1 MSATAPHPAP
11 GGPHPS
17 AADTLVLHGLR
28 LKAFPDTDVLA
39 ATVGLPEDEVAAVL
53 AGFTEEGLVRR
64 VEGAHI
70 TGWSLTADGRREGE
84 RRLAAELDSAG
95 AREEVRSCYDRFLA
109 LNPELLA
116 VCTDWQMRGDDV
128 NDHTDAEYD
137 KAVIDRLVEL
147 HVRVRPV
154 LAELR
159 GHLARF
165 AGYSQRLRSAL
176 ERVTEGER
184 DWFTKPTIDSY
195 HTVWFELHEDLLATL
210 GLERAKEA
218 ETP

>member
-1 MSATAPHPAP
+1 MSTTAPHPAP
-11 GGPHPS
+11 GGPHSSSP
-17 AADTLVLHGLR
+17 DTLVLHGLR

-39 ATVGLPEDEVAAVL
+39 VAVGLPEGEVASAL
-53 AGFTEEGLVRR
+53 AAFADAGLVRR
-64 VEGAHI
+64 VEGHF

-84 RRLAAELDSAG
+84 RRLADELDAAG
-95 AREEVRSCYDRFLA
+95 ARDAVRADYERFVA
-109 LNPELLA
+109 LNPDLLE
-116 VCTDWQMRGDDV
+116 VCTDWQMRGDEV

-137 KAVIDRLVEL
+137 QAVVDRLVDL

-154 LAELR
+154 LADLR
-159 GHLARF
+159 AHLARF
-165 AGYSQRLRSAL
+165 AGYSQRLRGAL

-210 GLERAKEA
+210 GLERSKEA
-218 ETP
+218 P

>member
-17 AADTLVLHGLR
+17 VGDLLVLHGLR

-39 ATVGLPEDEVAAVL
+39 SDVGLPEAEVAGLL
-53 AGFTEEGLVRR
+53 ARFAEAGLVRR

-84 RRLAAELDSAG
+84 RRLAAELDAAD
-95 AREEVRSCYDRFLA
+95 ARTAVRSCYDRFLA
-109 LNPELLA
+109 LNPDLLA

-128 NDHTDAEYD
+128 NDHADAEYD
-137 KAVIDRLVEL
+137 QAVVDRLLDL

-154 LAELR
+154 LADLR
-159 GHLARF
+159 SHLARF
-165 AGYSQRLRSAL
+165 AGYSQRLRGAL
-176 ERVTEGER
+176 ERVAEGER

-210 GLERAKEA
+210 GLERSKEA
-218 ETP
+218 PS